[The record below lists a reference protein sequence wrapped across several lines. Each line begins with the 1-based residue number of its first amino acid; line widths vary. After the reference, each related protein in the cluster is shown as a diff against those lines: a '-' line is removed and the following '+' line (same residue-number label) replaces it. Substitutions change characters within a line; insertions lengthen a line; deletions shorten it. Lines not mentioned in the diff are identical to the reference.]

1 MLAGAYYTFKEKNI
15 IDEMRTL
22 SPKVLCTVGGILL
35 LFFLFEIR
43 ISGIKMYYKY
53 KMIFILWF
61 FSAIF
66 AILSGVIYIES
77 EFQKEEE

>member
-1 MLAGAYYTFKEKNI
+1 
-15 IDEMRTL
+15 
-22 SPKVLCTVGGILL
+22 
-35 LFFLFEIR
+35 
-43 ISGIKMYYKY
+43 
-53 KMIFILWF
+53 MIFILWF